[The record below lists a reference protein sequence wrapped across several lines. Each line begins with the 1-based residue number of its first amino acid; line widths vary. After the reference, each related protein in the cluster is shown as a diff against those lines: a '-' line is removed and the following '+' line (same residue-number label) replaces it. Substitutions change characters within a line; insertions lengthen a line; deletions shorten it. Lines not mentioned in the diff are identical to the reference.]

1 LAPEEWRDPRVVRT
15 GDDMK
20 KMDMKTDC
28 KTCRTQLADLLLD
41 ERYAAAHPEAA
52 EHMAA
57 CAECRKELEE
67 LQATFALLDSWT
79 APEPSEFFD
88 TKLHA
93 RLREVQAAEPEGFW
107 SRTRAFWMYSTGH
120 RLRPVLA
127 AALVLTV
134 VVGGGG
140 TFAGLYG
147 HNAPIAVQASPTV
160 NDLQILD
167 KNAQALQ
174 QMDQLLD
181 SGEDSSAPP
190 AS

>member
-1 LAPEEWRDPRVVRT
+1 MKKT
-15 GDDMK
+15 DMK
-20 KMDMKTDC
+20 IDC
-28 KTCRTQLADLLLD
+28 KTCRTDLADLLLD
-41 ERYAAAHPEAA
+41 EQYAAAHPEVAA
-52 EHMAA
+52 HMAA

-67 LQATFALLDSWT
+67 LQATFALLDGWT

-107 SRTRAFWMYSTGH
+107 SRTRAFWMYSTGN

-134 VVGGGG
+134 LVGGGG
-140 TFAGLYG
+140 TFAGLYE
-147 HNAPIAVQASPTV
+147 HNNAAMAVKASPTV

-181 SGEDSSAPP
+181 PGDDGSAPP
-190 AS
+190 SS